1 MLVAILAHFAV
12 AAVLPAV
19 ARRWGRAAF
28 VVGGLLSAAT
38 LATLLLFF
46 SEGAFG
52 DADAAVE
59 QTIAW
64 APSIDLEITLRIDSL
79 SVLMSLLVSGI
90 GALILF
96 YYASYAKSGDR
107 NVGRNSSLLVAFAG
121 AMLGLVLVD
130 DIFSLYLFWEL
141 TTVASFLLVGGD
153 GTTRRS
159 RRSAT
164 QALLVT
170 IVGGLSMLL
179 GLILLAT
186 ASGTV
191 RVSEI
196 VADPPPAGPLVSVAV
211 VLVLVGAFTKS
222 AQFPF
227 HFWLPAAMVA
237 PTPVSAYLHAA
248 AMVKA
253 GVYLVARFAPGFSG
267 LPAWWI
273 PVVVLGLWT
282 MILGAVRALRQND
295 LKTLLAF
302 GTVSQ
307 LGFLMV
313 LVGSGGFVSA
323 LAGAALIL
331 AHGLFKSTLFLVTG
345 IIDKRAGTRDVRHLS
360 GLGRRW
366 PLLAGLAAL
375 AVASMAGVPP
385 LLGFVG
391 KEAALEAFLHGGAL
405 GPVAG
410 QVVLVGLVVGSALTA
425 AYSLRFLVGAFGTRP
440 EVEPMRPERPGA
452 LFVAPVLVPAVA
464 GLVLGLVPSWVEVL
478 AGRYADV
485 YPTEGARYHLALWH
499 GFSVPLLLS
508 AIILIAGYAAYRT
521 SRVLRR
527 FAGRLPTAMQAE
539 PVYLATVGALDRSAR
554 WLTGRLQVGS
564 LPAYL
569 GVIVVAMA
577 LVPSFGL
584 LAGVEGTTD
593 LRFADSWMQPVLVLL
608 LLSGAVAAVLAR
620 RRLTVVLVTGLV
632 GYSIGAL
639 FVVEGGVDLALT
651 QFLIE
656 SLTLVVFVLVL
667 RRFPSAF
674 GKDRPRP
681 RRVRLTKAAIAAA
694 GGVVVAALA
703 VLVSGSRS
711 GLPETSQEYIA
722 RAEPEA
728 GATNVVNA
736 IIVDFRALDTL
747 GEITV
752 LAVAAIGAAS
762 LILAAHREPRK
773 PGYDTDDP
781 EDTGEPGA
789 DEGDTGGTRVAESRA
804 AGRLTRDDPSGDPGQ
819 EGASS

>member
-1 MLVAILAHFAV
+1 MFGPETAVEFMLVAILAHFAV
-12 AAVLPAV
+12 AAMLPTI
-19 ARRWGRAAF
+19 ARRWGRVAF
-28 VVGGLLSAAT
+28 VIGGVLSAAT

-46 SEGAFG
+46 AQGAFG
-52 DADAAVE
+52 DPADAVE
-59 QTIAW
+59 QTVEW
-64 APSIDLEITLRIDSL
+64 APAIGLEITLRIDAL

-90 GALILF
+90 GALVLF
-96 YYASYAKSGDR
+96 YYACYAKRGDK
-107 NVGRNSSLLVAFAG
+107 NVARNSSLLVTFAG

-141 TTVASFLLVGGD
+141 TTVCSFLLVGGD

-170 IVGGLSMLL
+170 AAGGLSMLL
-179 GLILLAT
+179 GLILLAV
-186 ASGTV
+186 ASGTG

-196 VADPPPAGPLVSVAV
+196 VADPPPGSLLVSVAV
-211 VLVLVGAFTKS
+211 ILVLAGAFTKS

-253 GVYLVARFAPGFSG
+253 GVYLVARFAPGFHQ

-323 LAGAALIL
+323 LAGATLIL

-345 IIDKRAGTRDVRHLS
+345 VIDKQVGTRDVRHLS

-366 PLLAGLAAL
+366 PFLAGVATLAL
-375 AVASMAGVPP
+375 ASMAGVPP

-391 KEAALEAFLHGGAL
+391 KEAALEAFLHGGPL
-405 GPVAG
+405 GPTAG
-410 QVVLVGLVVGSALTA
+410 RIVLVGLALGSALTV

-440 EVEPMRPERPGA
+440 GVGPLRVDAPSA
-452 LFVAPVLVPAVA
+452 LFVAPVVIPAVA
-464 GLVLGLVPSWVEVL
+464 SLVLGLVPAWVEL
-478 AGRYADV
+478 FAGKYAEA
-485 YPTEGARYHLALWH
+485 YPSEGVRYHLALWH
-499 GFSVPLLLS
+499 GVNVPLLLS
-508 AIILIAGYAAYRT
+508 VLILAAGYLVYRAT
-521 SRVLRR
+521 WIVRR
-527 FAGRLPTAMQAE
+527 FAGRLPRAMQAE
-539 PVYLATVGALDRSAR
+539 PSYLAIVGALDRLAR

-564 LPAYL
+564 LPVYL
-569 GVIVVAMA
+569 GVIVVTVSV
-577 LVPSFGL
+577 VPTLGL
-584 LAGVEGTTD
+584 LGGLGGPTE
-593 LRFADSWMQPVLVLL
+593 LRFADSWVQPVLVVVLL
-608 LLSGAVAAVLAR
+608 VAAGAVVLAR
-620 RRLTVVLVTGLV
+620 RRLTAVLLTGLV

-639 FVVEGGVDLALT
+639 FVVEGGVDLALA
-651 QFLIE
+651 QFLVE
-656 SLTLVVFVLVL
+656 SLTLVVFVFVL
-667 RRFPSAF
+667 RRFPSSF

-681 RRVRLTKAAIAAA
+681 GRVRWVKGAVAAL
-694 GGVVVAALA
+694 GGTVVAVLA

-711 GLPETSQEYIA
+711 GLPQTSHEYIA

-728 GATNVVNA
+728 GATNVVNS
-736 IIVDFRALDTL
+736 IIVDFRAFDTL
-747 GEITV
+747 GEVTV

-762 LILAAHREPRK
+762 LILAAHRQPRRQLD
-773 PGYDTDDP
+773 GLDGLDELEDDLP
-781 EDTGEPGA
+781 NRVETGEH
-789 DEGDTGGTRVAESRA
+789 EGTRS
-804 AGRLTRDDPSGDPGQ
+804 
-819 EGASS
+819 